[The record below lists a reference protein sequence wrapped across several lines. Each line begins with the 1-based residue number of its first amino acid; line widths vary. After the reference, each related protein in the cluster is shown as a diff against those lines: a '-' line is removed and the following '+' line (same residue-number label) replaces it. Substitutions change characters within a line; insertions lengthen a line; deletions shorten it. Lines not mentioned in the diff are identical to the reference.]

1 MELIGRRFGHIR
13 VTGVVG
19 QGGMGDVYSGYDEKL
34 ERKVALKVLH
44 AEQRLDHTARE
55 RLLREARALSRLDH
69 PHICRIHDYV
79 ESDDVDVLVLEY
91 IDGITLEDV
100 FREKATRG
108 EKLRI
113 AIAIAE
119 VLVAAHRA
127 GIIPRDLTPENVMLT
142 KSRQVKVLDFGLA
155 RWLQLARVRSSDRH
169 RAVHATVVPISHA
182 RAETLPL
189 PDGDDTSP
197 HATAAGITLGTPLF
211 MSPEQA
217 RGETLTPA
225 SDMFSFGL
233 LLQALFTGQDPHPDG
248 LTSREV
254 MLRAARGETNPA
266 TGVPGDVTAL
276 INRLKELAPAD
287 RPTAIEAVERL
298 TFLQNKPQRIAR
310 RAVAALVVALM
321 AMGGWRY
328 AIDLQRE
335 RSIALAAQTEAETRR
350 AQAED
355 LINFMVGDL
364 RTKLEPVGRLDVL
377 DDVARKTLQ
386 YVASSEAAVM
396 TAGELAR
403 NAKVLQQVGEVNIA
417 QGKLDDAM
425 RAFAQSVTLSTAAAK
440 KAPRDP
446 AVRLSLGTS
455 HFWLGNG
462 YRLQGDLPKARRHL
476 TEYMNVAEQL
486 AREYPE
492 NDEYRL
498 ERAYGHSNVA
508 MILEAQG
515 EYREALA
522 HHSVTR
528 AIKSERL
535 AADPANAEK
544 QADVAMTLNKMG
556 FVLQRLGD
564 LRGALEHFER
574 ELAMYR
580 MLARSDP
587 SHSRWKERAAVSHSY
602 AASAREAL
610 GDYEAAFA
618 LREQELAANRQLHT
632 RDPQNAEWQRN
643 LAIAMFRRGNLLR
656 IRGAHEAA
664 LADAAAAEALVE
676 PLIRR
681 DPTRRSWQRDR
692 AVIRVGHART
702 LLAAGRADEA
712 RRMAADAASA
722 LQSLSSLDKILPRY
736 VADAQLVLGD
746 ASAAAGDRAAAQRA
760 WLRAHEALRD
770 TATTAT
776 DLEALDIWSQVLL
789 RLGRDAEAAP
799 VAARLRDAG
808 YVQVTERTAV
818 PRRP

>member
-44 AEQRLDHTARE
+44 AEQRLDQSARE
-55 RLLREARALSRLDH
+55 RLLREARALSKLDH
-69 PHICRIHDYV
+69 AHICRIHDYL

-91 IDGITLEDV
+91 IDGITLDDV
-100 FREKATRG
+100 FRENPPRS

-113 AIAIAE
+113 AIGIAE

-127 GIIPRDLTPENVMLT
+127 GIIHRDLKPENVMLT
-142 KSRQVKVLDFGLA
+142 RDRQVKVLDFGLA
-155 RWLQLARVRSSDRH
+155 RWLQLARVRSSDKV
-169 RAVHATVVPISHA
+169 RAVHAPVVPFTSA

-189 PDGDDTSP
+189 PGDDDTSP
-197 HATAAGITLGTPLF
+197 NATAAGITLGTPLF

-217 RGETLTPA
+217 RGEALTPA

-233 LLQALFTGQDPHPDG
+233 LLQTFFTGHDPYPED
-248 LTSREV
+248 LTSRQV
-254 MLRAARGETNPA
+254 MLRAARGETDPV
-266 TGVPGDVTAL
+266 TGVAGDITAL
-276 INRLKELAPAD
+276 INRLKEFAPAD
-287 RPTAIEAVERL
+287 RPTAMEAVERL

-310 RAVAALVVALM
+310 RAVAALVIALM

-328 AIDLQRE
+328 ATDLQRE
-335 RSIALAAQTEAETRR
+335 RSIALAAQKEAETRR

-386 YVASSEAAVM
+386 YISSSEPAVM
-396 TAGELAR
+396 TAGELTR
-403 NAKVLQQVGEVNIA
+403 NAKVLHQVGEVNIA

-425 RAFAQSVTLSTAAAK
+425 RAFAQAVTLATAAAK
-440 KAPRDP
+440 KEPGDP

-462 YRLQGDLPKARRHL
+462 YRLRGDLPEARRHL

-486 AREYPE
+486 AREYPR

-508 MILEAQG
+508 TILEAQG
-515 EYREALA
+515 EYREALE

-564 LRGALEHFER
+564 LRGALESFER

-580 MLARSDP
+580 RLAQSDP
-587 SHSRWKERAAVSHSY
+587 SHSRWKERVAVSHSY

-610 GDYEAAFA
+610 GDYDGAFA
-618 LREQELAANRQLHT
+618 LREQELAVNRQLHT
-632 RDPQNAEWQRN
+632 RDPENAEWQRN
-643 LAIAMFRRGNLLR
+643 LAITLWRRGNLLH

-664 LADAAAAEALVE
+664 LADYAAAETLVE

-702 LLAAGRADEA
+702 LLASGEANEA
-712 RRMAADAASA
+712 RDMAADAASA
-722 LQSLSSLDKILPRY
+722 LQSLSLDKVLPRY
-736 VADAQLVLGD
+736 VAEAHLVHGD
-746 ASAAAGDRAAAQRA
+746 ANAAAGDRPAARRA

-770 TATTAT
+770 TASTTT
-776 DLEALDIWSQVLL
+776 DLEALDVWSRVLL

-808 YVQVTERTAV
+808 YVQVRERTTV
-818 PRRP
+818 PRRPS

>member
-1 MELIGRRFGHIR
+1 MELTGRRFGHIR

-44 AEQRLDHTARE
+44 AEQRLDHSARE
-55 RLLREARALSRLDH
+55 RLLREARALSKLDH
-69 PHICRIHDYV
+69 AHICRIHDYV

-91 IDGITLEDV
+91 IDGTTLGDV
-100 FREKATRG
+100 FKEKVTRG

-113 AIAIAE
+113 AIAVAE

-127 GIIPRDLTPENVMLT
+127 GIIHRDLKPENVMLT
-142 KSRQVKVLDFGLA
+142 KSREVKVLDFGLA
-155 RWLQLARVRSSDRH
+155 RWLQLARALSSDRL
-169 RAVHATVVPISHA
+169 RAVQGTVVPIA
-182 RAETLPL
+182 QGRTDTLPM
-189 PDGDDTSP
+189 PDESSP

-233 LLQALFTGQDPHPDG
+233 LLQTLFTGEDPYPDD

-254 MLRAARGETNPA
+254 MLRAARGETNPVS
-266 TGVPGDVTAL
+266 GIERDVTTL
-276 INRLKELAPAD
+276 INRLKQFAPAD

-310 RAVAALVVALM
+310 RAVAALVVTLM
-321 AMGGWRY
+321 AMGGWCY

-335 RSIALAAQTEAETRR
+335 RSIALAAQNEAEKRR

-386 YVASSEAAVM
+386 YVSSSEPGAM

-403 NAKVLQQVGEVNIA
+403 NAKVLHQVGEVNIA

-425 RAFAQSVTLSTAAAK
+425 RAFGQSVTLSSAAAK
-440 KAPRDP
+440 RAPRDP
-446 AVRLSLGTS
+446 VVRLSLGTS

-462 YRLQGDLPKARRHL
+462 YRLQGNLPKARRHL

-515 EYREALA
+515 QYREALV

-535 AADPANAEK
+535 AADPSNAEK

-564 LRGALEHFER
+564 LRGALESFER
-574 ELAMYR
+574 ELMMYR
-580 MLARSDP
+580 LLARSDP
-587 SHSRWKERAAVSHSY
+587 SHSRWKERVAVSHSY

-610 GDYEAAFA
+610 GDYDAAFA
-618 LREQELAANRQLHT
+618 LREQELAANRELHT

-643 LAIAMFRRGNLLR
+643 LAVSLWRRGNLLR

-664 LADAAAAEALVE
+664 LTDYAAAEALVE

-702 LLAAGRADEA
+702 LLASGHADEA

-722 LQSLSSLDKILPRY
+722 LQSLSSLDTILPRY

-746 ASAAAGDRAAAQRA
+746 ASAAAGDRPAAQRA
-760 WLRAHEALRD
+760 WLRAHDALRD
-770 TATTAT
+770 TARSTT
-776 DLEALDIWSQVLL
+776 DLETLDTWAQVLL
-789 RLGRDAEAAP
+789 RLGRDAEATP

-808 YVQVTERTAV
+808 YVQVSDRTAV
-818 PRRP
+818 PRRPS